1 MARLCRHSYG
11 TDPTGADVA
20 TTIFHC
26 GPALWEK
33 PAIMT
38 IRYGEI
44 RITPPADGQPARRD
58 FLKTFAAGS
67 LALAAG
73 VPAGAF
79 LSVDAQA
86 QTQGLTKIN
95 FQSGWLYSSNQTG
108 EVCAKRM
115 GFYEQE
121 GLELNIVQ
129 GGPNVDGLA
138 LVAAGRYEVG
148 QLSSSPSLMIA
159 ISQNVPIKCF
169 AVGAQQHPFAF
180 FSRKHN
186 PVRSARDFVG
196 KRIGVPPTSLI
207 LVRALLAK
215 NAIDLRD
222 VSLVLT
228 GSDMD
233 PLIKGEVDVVS
244 GWLTNTTALKVLGS
258 DRVDLRL
265 WDAGVRLYA
274 LPYYATLQTI
284 HDRADLLSRFVR
296 ATGRGWEFA
305 FNNREKA
312 LELVVAEFPH
322 LNPGDEGP
330 ALDVMLSYA
339 FNEATRQGGWGVMD
353 QKIWADQIEL
363 FARLGQFPRKVP
375 RVDDVMT
382 MDILNATRNI
392 RPRIG

>member
-1 MARLCRHSYG
+1 M
-11 TDPTGADVA
+11 
-20 TTIFHC
+20 
-26 GPALWEK
+26 
-33 PAIMT
+33 M
-38 IRYGEI
+38 IRYGGI

-58 FLKTFAAGS
+58 FSQNVRRRFVWHWPPDAVRPARSSRSSPGS
-67 LALAAG
+67 G
-73 VPAGAF
+73 G
-79 LSVDAQA
+79 QA
-86 QTQGLTKIN
+86 QGLTKIN
-95 FQSGWLYSSNQTG
+95 FQSSWLYSSNQTG

-148 QLSSSPSLMIA
+148 QLSSTPSLMVA

-169 AVGAQQHPFAF
+169 AIGAQQHPFAF
-180 FSRKHN
+180 FSRKRN
-186 PVRSARDFVG
+186 PVRSARDLMG
-196 KRIGVPPTSLI
+196 KRIGVSPTSLI

-222 VSLVLT
+222 VSLVTT

-233 PLIKGEVDVVS
+233 PLVKGEVDVMT

-296 ATGRGWEFA
+296 ATGKGWEFA

-312 LELVVAEFPH
+312 LELLVAEFPH
-322 LNPGDEGP
+322 LNPDDEGP
-330 ALDVMLSYA
+330 AVDVMLSYA

-353 QKIWADQIEL
+353 QKVWADQIEL

-375 RVDDVMT
+375 RVDDVVT
-382 MDILNATRNI
+382 MDILNATRDI

>member
-1 MARLCRHSYG
+1 M
-11 TDPTGADVA
+11 
-20 TTIFHC
+20 
-26 GPALWEK
+26 
-33 PAIMT
+33 M
-38 IRYGEI
+38 IRYGGI
-44 RITPPADGQPARRD
+44 RITSPADGSPPGAI
-58 FLKTFAAGS
+58 FLKRVAAGT

-73 VPAGAF
+73 GPAGAF

-86 QTQGLTKIN
+86 QGPAQGLTKIN
-95 FQSGWLYSSNQTG
+95 FQSSWLYSSNQTG

-129 GGPNVDGLA
+129 GGPNVDGLS

-148 QLSSSPSLMIA
+148 QLSSTPSLMVA

-169 AVGAQQHPFAF
+169 AIGAQQHPFAF
-180 FSRKHN
+180 YSRKRN
-186 PVRSARDFVG
+186 PVRSARDLVG
-196 KRIGVPPTSLI
+196 KRIGVSPTSLI

-222 VSLVLT
+222 VSLVMT

-233 PLIKGEVDVVS
+233 PLIKGEVDVMS
-244 GWLTNTTALKVLGS
+244 GWLTNTTTLKVLGS

-296 ATGRGWEFA
+296 ATGKGWEFA

-322 LNPGDEGP
+322 LNPDDEGP
-330 ALDVMLSYA
+330 AVDVMLSYA
-339 FNEATRQGGWGVMD
+339 FNERRDRAGG
-353 QKIWADQIEL
+353 A
-363 FARLGQFPRKVP
+363 
-375 RVDDVMT
+375 
-382 MDILNATRNI
+382 
-392 RPRIG
+392 

>member
-1 MARLCRHSYG
+1 
-11 TDPTGADVA
+11 
-20 TTIFHC
+20 
-26 GPALWEK
+26 
-33 PAIMT
+33 
-38 IRYGEI
+38 
-44 RITPPADGQPARRD
+44 
-58 FLKTFAAGS
+58 
-67 LALAAG
+67 
-73 VPAGAF
+73 
-79 LSVDAQA
+79 
-86 QTQGLTKIN
+86 
-95 FQSGWLYSSNQTG
+95 
-108 EVCAKRM
+108 
-115 GFYEQE
+115 
-121 GLELNIVQ
+121 
-129 GGPNVDGLA
+129 VDGLA

-215 NAIDLRD
+215 NTIDLRD

-258 DRVDLRL
+258 DWVDLRL

>member
-1 MARLCRHSYG
+1 
-11 TDPTGADVA
+11 
-20 TTIFHC
+20 
-26 GPALWEK
+26 
-33 PAIMT
+33 MT
-38 IRYGEI
+38 IRYGGI
-44 RITPPADGQPARRD
+44 RITPPTDGQPARRD

-79 LSVDAQA
+79 LSVGAQA
-86 QTQGLTKIN
+86 QGLTKIN
-95 FQSGWLYSSNQTG
+95 FQSGWLYSSNQAG

-138 LVAAGRYEVG
+138 LVAAGRYEMG

-180 FSRKHN
+180 YSRKRD
-186 PVRSARDFVG
+186 PVRSARDFIG

-233 PLIKGEVDVVS
+233 PLIKGEVDVMS
-244 GWLTNTTALKVLGS
+244 GWLTNTTALKALGS

-296 ATGRGWEFA
+296 ATGKGWEFA

-312 LELVVAEFPH
+312 LELVIAEFPP
-322 LNPGDEGP
+322 PGP
-330 ALDVMLSYA
+330 
-339 FNEATRQGGWGVMD
+339 
-353 QKIWADQIEL
+353 
-363 FARLGQFPRKVP
+363 PR
-375 RVDDVMT
+375 
-382 MDILNATRNI
+382 
-392 RPRIG
+392 

>member
-1 MARLCRHSYG
+1 
-11 TDPTGADVA
+11 
-20 TTIFHC
+20 
-26 GPALWEK
+26 
-33 PAIMT
+33 MT

-196 KRIGVPPTSLI
+196 KRIGVPPPTSLI

-274 LPYYATLQTI
+274 LSYYSTLQTI

>member
-1 MARLCRHSYG
+1 M
-11 TDPTGADVA
+11 
-20 TTIFHC
+20 
-26 GPALWEK
+26 K
-33 PAIMT
+33 
-38 IRYGEI
+38 
-44 RITPPADGQPARRD
+44 PPAPSVISPARRD

-67 LALAAG
+67 LALTAAG
-73 VPAGAF
+73 PAGAF

-86 QTQGLTKIN
+86 EAQGLTKIN
-95 FQSGWLYSSNQTG
+95 FQSSWLYSSNQTG

-129 GGPNVDGLA
+129 GGPNVDGLS
-138 LVAAGRYEVG
+138 LVAAGRHEVG
-148 QLSSSPSLMIA
+148 QLSSTPSLMVA

-169 AVGAQQHPFAF
+169 AIGAQQHPFAF
-180 FSRKHN
+180 FSRERN
-186 PVRSARDFVG
+186 PVRSARDLVG
-196 KRIGVPPTSLI
+196 KRIGVSPTSLI

-215 NAIDLRD
+215 NAIDLRN
-222 VSLVLT
+222 VSLVMT
-228 GSDMD
+228 GSEMD
-233 PLIKGEVDVVS
+233 PLVKDEVDVMT
-244 GWLTNTTALKVLGS
+244 GWLTNTTYLKVLGS

-284 HDRADLLSRFVR
+284 HSRADLLVRFIR

-312 LELVVAEFPH
+312 LELLVAEFPH
-322 LNPGDEGP
+322 LNPDDERP
-330 ALDVMLSYA
+330 AVDVMLSYA

-353 QKIWADQIEL
+353 KRVWADQIEL

-375 RVDDVMT
+375 RVDDVVT
-382 MDILNATRNI
+382 MDILNATRDI